1 MSKIGSDTHQK
12 VLELNRR
19 PEIFG
24 TIAEIGAGQE
34 VANHFFRAGSASG
47 SIAKTM
53 SAYDMTFSD
62 RIYGKT
68 SRYVSKERVKAMLD
82 HEYGLLL
89 ERLGTER
96 GDSTRFFTFANTVST
111 KSGEMT
117 GMSHGWVGLRYQ
129 RYPNTP
135 PSDVILHVKL
145 RESTRRAQ
153 QQSLGIL
160 GVNLIYGVFFNDAS
174 PQELL
179 SNLQDELSIE
189 QVEID
194 FIELHGPA
202 FGGVLSQA
210 EWGLELLRLGLASVI
225 IIEPD
230 GQLRAP
236 IDKLYGRPIVIERG
250 NFLDSKSTYL
260 QILATATAALKKHT
274 DNSTREAIGLP
285 EYSLRQVGNREAPS
299 NETILDRMR
308 PFQEANHSV
317 LISNF
322 PKTYQLSQYLRRYSN
337 ESIRFAMGV
346 SNVIPLFHEAHYQ
359 ELGGGILE
367 GISRLLP
374 AGVQIYAFGMP
385 VEEVK
390 IQLDASCSAEEC
402 WDLPSSGLATLSNI
416 APKSSLMHLYCYLR
430 EVDTLTSLELTEPS
444 GSSSRLQGV
453 LE

>member
-68 SRYVSKERVKAMLD
+68 SRSVSKERVKAMLD

-96 GDSTRFFTFANTVST
+96 GDSTHFFTFANTVST

-117 GMSHGWVGLRYQ
+117 GLSHGWVGLRYQ

-160 GVNLIYGVFFNDAS
+160 GVNLIYGVFLTT
-174 PQELL
+174 P
-179 SNLQDELSIE
+179 
-189 QVEID
+189 
-194 FIELHGPA
+194 P
-202 FGGVLSQA
+202 
-210 EWGLELLRLGLASVI
+210 LRS
-225 IIEPD
+225 
-230 GQLRAP
+230 
-236 IDKLYGRPIVIERG
+236 
-250 NFLDSKSTYL
+250 F
-260 QILATATAALKKHT
+260 
-274 DNSTREAIGLP
+274 
-285 EYSLRQVGNREAPS
+285 
-299 NETILDRMR
+299 
-308 PFQEANHSV
+308 
-317 LISNF
+317 
-322 PKTYQLSQYLRRYSN
+322 
-337 ESIRFAMGV
+337 
-346 SNVIPLFHEAHYQ
+346 
-359 ELGGGILE
+359 
-367 GISRLLP
+367 
-374 AGVQIYAFGMP
+374 
-385 VEEVK
+385 
-390 IQLDASCSAEEC
+390 
-402 WDLPSSGLATLSNI
+402 
-416 APKSSLMHLYCYLR
+416 
-430 EVDTLTSLELTEPS
+430 
-444 GSSSRLQGV
+444 
-453 LE
+453 